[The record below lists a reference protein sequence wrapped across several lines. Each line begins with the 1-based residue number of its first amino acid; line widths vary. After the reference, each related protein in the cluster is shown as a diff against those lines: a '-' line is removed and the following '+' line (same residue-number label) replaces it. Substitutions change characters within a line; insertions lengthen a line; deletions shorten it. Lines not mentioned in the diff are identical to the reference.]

1 MASRARRKSTAS
13 WSSAGEEVEGGSEV
27 SFAGAVPNS
36 VVAFSLSPH
45 DLSMASSSAA
55 KRSVPTM
62 ISSRSAFSTSRAAQM
77 PASAA
82 ATTNRYVTALAPPFA
97 TASIAICVFPLLFL
111 TVLEISP
118 TINKTEIIDQ
128 KPAALRREGAERERE
143 RERER
148 GGMRKPGKLKDPRR
162 KRPPL
167 VTPEDLAK
175 KDYHYEKRLRQGLKQ
190 AVKFELRKI
199 ARRTKGGDGAE
210 GSDKV
215 AEEMEAARG
224 ADVDAVCARLRAEVV
239 APPGAGE
246 EGGPATTAG
255 RDGAGAPQGDGTM
268 VDRIARHKCVRDAVS
283 EWKAARGKLLK
294 QMALQQKRQR
304 DEEAAAEARRG
315 EDPEAEKRERREA
328 KKRAKAAAAAA
339 AGSPQKDQVKKK
351 QPQKKRMGQRARRLM
366 AEKIYGWEANHLQ
379 VKVSEDHPYWKNAS
393 REHKEE
399 FEAKADAGKGGEGAR
414 RVKPASAQPEEE
426 NLHPSWQ
433 AKKLAKKK
441 MVPAGSSGKK
451 IVFD

>member
-1 MASRARRKSTAS
+1 M
-13 WSSAGEEVEGGSEV
+13 EGGV
-27 SFAGAVPNS
+27 GA
-36 VVAFSLSPH
+36 
-45 DLSMASSSAA
+45 
-55 KRSVPTM
+55 R
-62 ISSRSAFSTSRAAQM
+62 
-77 PASAA
+77 
-82 ATTNRYVTALAPPFA
+82 
-97 TASIAICVFPLLFL
+97 
-111 TVLEISP
+111 
-118 TINKTEIIDQ
+118 
-128 KPAALRREGAERERE
+128 GARERERE

-148 GGMRKPGKLKDPRR
+148 RAGMRKPGKLKDPRR

-199 ARRTKGGDGAE
+199 ARRAKGGDGAE

-215 AEEMEAARG
+215 AEEIEAARG

-366 AEKIYGWEANHLQ
+366 AEKMYGWEANHLQ